1 MAMWAR
7 VMVAPMRLLD
17 TRDAFCLM
25 LAWAAAFCQGGY
37 TKNTKQKLDKRPKSS
52 QPLHAPSSTFT
63 ASETLSSVRCGRKKH

>member
-25 LAWAAAFCQGGY
+25 LAWAAAFCEGGY
-37 TKNTKQKLDKRPKSS
+37 SKSTK
-52 QPLHAPSSTFT
+52 
-63 ASETLSSVRCGRKKH
+63 